1 MLSVKLWLHTAN
13 GNFKKEEEEK
23 KKNNNRSS
31 SCRPQQSR
39 TTSCNKWLIT
49 NLGTA
54 SRKEHK
60 YSSFSRSSKM
70 WTRKLFFHPLDLT
83 VLNSWILLSLCGAKY
98 SDRYFRQLLVR
109 KLIEEAGKNQDCPN
123 PRLVVRT
130 SVGPEN
136 ILLLEGH
143 NKQWPVK
150 STQMSYC
157 LCACHGQKRAGCI
170 NAPDVMWACLRCLVQ
185 WNITPKYIC
194 KAPSL

>member
-98 SDRYFRQLLVR
+98 SDRDFRQLLVR
-109 KLIEEAGKNQDCPN
+109 KLIEEAEKNQDRPN
-123 PRLVVRT
+123 PRLVVRP
-130 SVGPEN
+130 SVGARHV
-136 ILLLEGH
+136 LLLKSRH
-143 NKQWPVK
+143 NKHWPAK
-150 STQMSYC
+150 SW
-157 LCACHGQKRAGCI
+157 LLAAKERAQCI
-170 NAPDVMWACLRCLVQ
+170 NKPDVMWASVWCFVLC
-185 WNITPKYIC
+185 NITPKYIC